1 MPCSVCGVKSNIN
14 NMSKVYF
21 INAKKLE
28 ARDLYTMLMFSLA
41 VDKAELLRA
50 FNKAGHDLTS
60 MTEAEEEETMKALA
74 TLHEKGLDTKQGF
87 DVFNILQN
95 VISTKNEV
103 AYAGSSGKLVI
114 I

>member
-1 MPCSVCGVKSNIN
+1 MACSVCGVKSNIN

-21 INAKKLE
+21 INAKKLQE
-28 ARDLYTMLMFSLA
+28 RDLYTMLMFTLA

-60 MTEAEEEETMKALA
+60 MTENEEEETMKALS
-74 TLHEKGLDTKQGF
+74 TLHEKGLDTTQGF
-87 DVFNILQN
+87 DVFKILQN
-95 VISTKNEV
+95 ITSTKNEI